1 MPQIRRIHLG
11 VDFGTSNSKI
21 VFRDYGAPGGERA
34 ILVLRD
40 GSFLIPSRVC
50 AGPMEFFFGDRTS
63 TADTCDIYESVKMQA
78 AAEVTGDASYYFGPL
93 KPLPEGFSFADL
105 AVLVV
110 WFLISEGQSAVSK
123 YLGGNMEGVRLGMS
137 MGVPMAFYKHKVLRP
152 FFLSVAR
159 RAWLI
164 SRAEGPLG
172 PVLLIEKAKKVFAR
186 HPASA
191 VPETPDYDV
200 RTWIRSEAEAAMCW
214 PFQSPAVA
222 PGPYVKMD
230 VGAGTSPASLYR
242 IYGDSQTPK
251 RGIAFFGATSVA
263 VGMDAVD
270 RAIADSDGR
279 AGDCLELRG
288 TEQAVL
294 QSNPKALAAIKPVQ
308 EDIYVSYKRAWIE
321 TYRKLQEYPPELAA
335 WRMHRMF
342 SIGGG
347 SLVPLVIDSL
357 RIHPAGGNIAIAP
370 TVLEPPPD
378 LFRADG
384 NPVAQ
389 GELPFSAVAYGLSN
403 IDFSVPEAL
412 TPDEVPPMPER
423 NERRERL
430 DRDDLYA
437 K

>member
-21 VFRDYGAPGGERA
+21 VFRDYGAPGGERTVVVEKGA
-34 ILVLRD
+34 
-40 GSFLIPSRVC
+40 SFLIPSRVC
-50 AGPMEFFFGDRTS
+50 AGPMEFSFGNKTS
-63 TADTCDIYESVKMQA
+63 TADMCDIYESVKIQA
-78 AAEVTGDASYYFGPL
+78 AAEVTGDSSYYFGPL
-93 KPLPEGFSFADL
+93 KSLPAGFSFADL

-110 WFLISEGQSAVSK
+110 WYLISEGQRAIST
-123 YLGGNMEGVRLGMS
+123 YLADNMEGVRIGMS
-137 MGVPMAFYKHKVLRP
+137 MGVPMAFYRHKALRP
-152 FFLSVAR
+152 FFLLMAR

-164 SRAEGPLG
+164 YRAEGLLG
-172 PVLLIEKAKKVFAR
+172 PVLLFDKAKKILAS
-186 HPASA
+186 HPVSA

-222 PGPYVKMD
+222 AGPYVKMD
-230 VGAGTSPASLYR
+230 IGAGTSHASLYR

-251 RGIAFFGATSVA
+251 RGIAFFGATSVT

-270 RAIADSDGR
+270 RAIAESDGR
-279 AGDCLELRG
+279 EGDCLEIRG

-294 QSNPKALAAIKPVQ
+294 QSNPKALAAIKAVQ
-308 EDIYVSYKRAWIE
+308 DAIYVSYKRAWIE
-321 TYRKLQEYPPELAA
+321 TYRKLQEYPSELEA
-335 WRMHRMF
+335 WRGHRMF

-357 RIHPAGGNIAIAP
+357 RVHPAGGNIAIAP
-370 TVLEPPPD
+370 TALEPPPD

-384 NPVAQ
+384 SAVTP
-389 GELPFSAVAYGLSN
+389 GELPFFAVAYGLSN
-403 IDFSVPEAL
+403 IDFSVPEAF
-412 TPDEVPPMPER
+412 TPDEVPPMPGR

>member
-1 MPQIRRIHLG
+1 MSQTRRIHLG

-34 ILVLRD
+34 VLVLRG
-40 GSFLIPSRVC
+40 GSFLTPSRVC
-50 AGPMEFFFGDRTS
+50 AGPMEFFFGNKS
-63 TADTCDIYESVKMQA
+63 ISADTCDIYESVKMQA
-78 AAEVTGDASYYFGPL
+78 AAEVTGDPSYYFGPL
-93 KPLPEGFSFADL
+93 TPLPDGFTFADL
-105 AVLVV
+105 VVLVL
-110 WFLISEGQSAVSK
+110 WFLISEGHSAVAE
-123 YLGGNMEGVRLGMS
+123 YLGGDMEGVRLGMS

-164 SRAEGPLG
+164 YRAEDMLG
-172 PVLLIEKAKKVFAR
+172 PVLLIDKARKVLAS
-186 HPASA
+186 HPASS
-191 VPETPDYDV
+191 VPETPEYDV

-222 PGPYVKMD
+222 SGPYVKVD
-230 VGAGTSPASLYR
+230 IGAGTSHASLYR

-279 AGDCLELRG
+279 EGDCLELRG
-288 TEQAVL
+288 TEQVML
-294 QSNPKALAAIKPVQ
+294 QADPKALAAIGPVQ
-308 EDIYVSYKRAWIE
+308 EQIYMSYKRAWIE
-321 TYRKLQEYPPELAA
+321 TYRKLHEYLPELEA
-335 WRMHRMF
+335 WRKHKMF

-357 RIHPAGGNIAIAP
+357 RVHPAGGNIAIAP
-370 TVLEPPPD
+370 IVFEPPPD

-384 NPVAQ
+384 NPVAR

-403 IDFSVPEAL
+403 IDFSVPEAF

-423 NERRERL
+423 NERRDRL